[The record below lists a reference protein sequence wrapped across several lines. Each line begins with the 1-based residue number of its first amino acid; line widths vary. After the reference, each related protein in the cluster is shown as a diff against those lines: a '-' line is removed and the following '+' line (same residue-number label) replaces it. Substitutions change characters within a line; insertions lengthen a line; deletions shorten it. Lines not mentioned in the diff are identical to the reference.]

1 MSDTQLER
9 VRWAPVVVGLVG
21 ALLIG
26 LVDSPLHHDPTHGAR
41 PAAAAA
47 VTFLMA
53 AWWLTEAVPIQWT
66 ALVPLVAFPWL
77 GLAAGGPVEGLI
89 AAAKP
94 YVDAYTFLFLGG
106 MCVAAA
112 MQQWGLH
119 RRIAVRIMATV
130 GTDPKR
136 LLLGVLG
143 GTGFVSMWISNTATA
158 AMMLP
163 IALALVLEL
172 ERQSGGRRLV
182 HYGAAVMLA
191 VAYGANIG
199 GIGTK
204 IGTAPNAQFAQ
215 FMAGVGVDVG
225 FLQFMAVGLP
235 FVLMLLP
242 IAWLLLWRDA
252 RRDAPDA
259 AAGERQHPQSLGR
272 HGGRLRLSVGE
283 GMAGVVAQRQHR
295 LWCALDAGEA
305 ARGGIVERGREPVLG
320 LERHRIELRELRQ
333 ERLPFE
339 SELRAERQQR
349 DVDGVA
355 PPGPCAVPPV
365 ERRLVA
371 EHGAR
376 RQFAKPC
383 AVLRA
388 AVVEHAAVGREP
400 LAGDGNAVRPDS
412 VPGDGPRGGLR
423 QLDDG
428 DRELVAGERSRF
440 VARDHGAAA
449 EALHR
454 LQAAH
459 DHAPGGHSGGGDRQG
474 HRERHRQPLGDH
486 RHGEGDG
493 EEDEDEEGEPEPEPE
508 PPAPPP
514 PQLKQLRP
522 QGRQGHVLDVA
533 AALVGVVEGPL
544 PFCLS

>member
-1 MSDTQLER
+1 MSDTPLER
-9 VRWAPVVVGLVG
+9 VRWTPVVVGLVG

-77 GLAAGGPVEGLI
+77 GLAAGGPVEGLV

-259 AAGERQHPQSLGR
+259 AAGERVVTEAAAQLGPISSGERVVLGVFALTAALWMLGKPLTEVVAGALPGTKVTSAMVEGGVAMLAALGLMVWRVQGQQALAVRSLRLVPWDTLLLLGGAFSMAAAVQSSGLSALLGQQLVGLGTLSLGAQALVASLATVALSAFTSNTATTGVMLTVLR
-272 HGGRLRLSVGE
+272 DAVTAHGLTTVLFAATIAASCDFALP
-283 GMAGVVAQRQHR
+283 AGTPPNAIVFGSGYLTVAKMVRTGV
-295 LWCALDAGEA
+295 ALDVIAAVLAAGWC
-305 ARGGIVERGREPVLG
+305 L
-320 LERHRIELRELRQ
+320 L
-333 ERLPFE
+333 
-339 SELRAERQQR
+339 
-349 DVDGVA
+349 
-355 PPGPCAVPPV
+355 AVPWV
-365 ERRLVA
+365 
-371 EHGAR
+371 
-376 RQFAKPC
+376 F
-383 AVLRA
+383 
-388 AVVEHAAVGREP
+388 
-400 LAGDGNAVRPDS
+400 
-412 VPGDGPRGGLR
+412 
-423 QLDDG
+423 
-428 DRELVAGERSRF
+428 
-440 VARDHGAAA
+440 
-449 EALHR
+449 
-454 LQAAH
+454 
-459 DHAPGGHSGGGDRQG
+459 
-474 HRERHRQPLGDH
+474 
-486 RHGEGDG
+486 
-493 EEDEDEEGEPEPEPE
+493 
-508 PPAPPP
+508 
-514 PQLKQLRP
+514 
-522 QGRQGHVLDVA
+522 
-533 AALVGVVEGPL
+533 
-544 PFCLS
+544 